1 MPVVPTHLIPFR
13 DACDAF
19 LRSGC
24 IPPPEKH
31 ELKDLRVLNISL
43 AFGAFER
50 RLPPR
55 RVVLRGPTT
64 IVRLVSGWH
73 CAPPSTAPLHR
84 LFDLTGQESAR
95 VPSGHPDPR

>member
-43 AFGAFER
+43 KATLGILFG
-50 RLPPR
+50 
-55 RVVLRGPTT
+55 VVWCTRGDQF
-64 IVRLVSGWH
+64 VR
-73 CAPPSTAPLHR
+73 
-84 LFDLTGQESAR
+84 
-95 VPSGHPDPR
+95 PDRW